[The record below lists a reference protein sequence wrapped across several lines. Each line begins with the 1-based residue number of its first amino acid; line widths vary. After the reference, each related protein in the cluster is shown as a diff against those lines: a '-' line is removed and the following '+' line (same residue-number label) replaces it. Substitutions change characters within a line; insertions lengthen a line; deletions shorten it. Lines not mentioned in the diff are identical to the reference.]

1 LKDIK
6 NTLSVGNISKNGQ
19 NSVIYSVD
27 SIKEIPVIINHFDQY
42 PLITNKVS
50 DYLIFKQCFD
60 IIKQGEHLNEKG
72 LLKLLALKSSLN
84 LGLPDGL
91 KMAFPNVKAIKRPEY
106 FFKGIPDPLW
116 LSGFISGE
124 GSFHVVTKIS
134 NKEVFTRFS
143 VHLHIR
149 DLEVLKGINIQF
161 KKYNP
166 EFYSIL
172 EDLDPE
178 KRIYLS
184 TNSVQLQ
191 IKKQNDII
199 NTVIPFFNEF
209 PILGCKSL
217 DFEDF
222 KKICYLLNTT
232 QSNKKNPLLVPKLC
246 QSRIFNEILEIKKSM
261 NLNRK

>member
-1 LKDIK
+1 
-6 NTLSVGNISKNGQ
+6 
-19 NSVIYSVD
+19 
-27 SIKEIPVIINHFDQY
+27 
-42 PLITNKVS
+42 
-50 DYLIFKQCFD
+50 
-60 IIKQGEHLNEKG
+60 
-72 LLKLLALKSSLN
+72 
-84 LGLPDGL
+84 
-91 KMAFPNVKAIKRPEY
+91 
-106 FFKGIPDPLW
+106 
-116 LSGFISGE
+116 
-124 GSFHVVTKIS
+124 
-134 NKEVFTRFS
+134 

-191 IKKQNDII
+191 IKKQSDLI

-217 DFEDF
+217 NFEKF
-222 KKICYLLNTT
+222 KK
-232 QSNKKNPLLVPKLC
+232 SVPC
-246 QSRIFNEILEIKKSM
+246 
-261 NLNRK
+261 

>member
-1 LKDIK
+1 MKEIQ
-6 NTLSVGNISKNGQ
+6 NTLSVGNISKNGT

-42 PLITNKVS
+42 PLITNKLS
-50 DYLIFKQCFD
+50 DYLIFKECFY

-72 LLKLLALKSSLN
+72 LLKVLALKSSLN
-84 LGLPDGL
+84 LGLPDKL
-91 KMAFPNVKAIKRPEY
+91 KMAFPNVMEKVRPEY
-106 FFKGIPDPLW
+106 FFKGVPDPFW
-116 LSGFISGE
+116 LSGFVSGE
-124 GSFHVVTKIS
+124 GSFHVVAITS
-134 NKEVFTRFS
+134 NKEAFTRFS

-149 DLEVLKGINIQF
+149 DLDVLKGINIQF

-166 EFYSIL
+166 EFYSTL
-172 EDLDPE
+172 EVLDPE

-184 TNSVQLQ
+184 AKSVQLQ
-191 IKKQNDII
+191 IKKQSDLI
-199 NTVIPFFNEF
+199 NTIIPFFNEF

-222 KKICYLLNTT
+222 KKICYLLKTY
-232 QSNKKNPLLVPKLC
+232 NKKNPL
-246 QSRIFNEILEIKKSM
+246 QSRIFNEILEIKKGM